1 MNSGLF
7 GLVSNERTL
16 HEPVAQ
22 RVDDAGASQG
32 YVHAKQEYSPGGQR
46 IVSRTESGQDVLLAE
61 EYDEIMKQ
69 VESS

>member
-22 RVDDAGASQG
+22 IGDDAGSSQDYG
-32 YVHAKQEYSPGGQR
+32 HAKQAHSPGGQR
-46 IVSRTESGQDVLLAE
+46 IVSRTESDQDALLAE